1 MWHWTRVLQL
11 KELHMFLVEA
21 LKVAVPWCRKTMC
34 GSASSAALGASLFWG
49 TDLKCCCKKLKV
61 PKIKYCQP
69 STCPVSVFDVLHC
82 TCDLVDEALRS
93 EQNTTASPFAVLC
106 CSLFS
111 ELDPPSIICL
121 SPPIFPPFFPPSQ
134 NTVCLLLSLSHR
146 KWLFPW
152 GELVNCFR
160 SRSVSGLQCCGPEH
174 QPRLWLCRWMFRRD
188 VDSIFF

>member
-1 MWHWTRVLQL
+1 MSLSHRDIRFFHIFVKILFCYQIPAMWHWTRVLQL

-121 SPPIFPPFFPPSQ
+121 SPPIFPPFFPPSLTLTQ
-134 NTVCLLLSLSHR
+134 EVIV
-146 KWLFPW
+146 P
-152 GELVNCFR
+152 V
-160 SRSVSGLQCCGPEH
+160 
-174 QPRLWLCRWMFRRD
+174 RWTC
-188 VDSIFF
+188 